1 MWIPIIYLSA
11 HISFSKCFTRLTST
25 SCIAISGLA
34 SHPFGSWQP
43 KGRDKMFMWIRDTLP
58 KDLPGVRP
66 VIYGYDTKLDSSQ
79 SFQTIPDL
87 AQALISQLQTYGWS
101 LPSAKPV
108 VFLAHSLGGLV
119 LREAMVQL
127 DNSSNEEYKR
137 LLDLSRGAVFF
148 GVPNLGMEQ
157 SHFRIVAHNNPNAA
171 LVEDIARNSNYLH
184 QLNDLFSKTSL
195 QSRLKFFWAYET
207 SKSPT
212 ILVGQPSR

>member
-1 MWIPIIYLSA
+1 
-11 HISFSKCFTRLTST
+11 
-25 SCIAISGLA
+25 
-34 SHPFGSWQP
+34 
-43 KGRDKMFMWIRDTLP
+43 MWIRDTLP
-58 KDLPGVRP
+58 KDLPGVRA

-101 LPSAKPV
+101 LSSAKPV

-127 DNSSNEEYKR
+127 DNSLNEEYKS
-137 LLDLSRGAVFF
+137 LLDLLRGAVFF
-148 GVPNLGMEQ
+148 GVPNLGMQ
-157 SHFRIVAHNNPNAA
+157 QLHFRMVAHNNPNAA

-184 QLNDLFSKTSL
+184 QLNDLFSKSSFP
-195 QSRLKFFWAYET
+195 SRLKFFWAYET

-212 ILVGQPSR
+212 ILVSQPSR